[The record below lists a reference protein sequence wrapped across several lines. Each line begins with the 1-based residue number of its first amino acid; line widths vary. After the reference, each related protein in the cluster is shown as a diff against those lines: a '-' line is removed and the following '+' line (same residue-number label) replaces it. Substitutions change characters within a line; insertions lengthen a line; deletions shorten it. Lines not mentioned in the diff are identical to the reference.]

1 MPKEKT
7 EGEIVG
13 VSLLAALVATTVFLS
28 LVQRELVSPVGMKG
42 EGLILVLFLCFLF
55 SGVLRRVFPTR
66 KS

>member
-13 VSLLAALVATTVFLS
+13 ISLLAALVATTVFLS
-28 LVQRELVSPVGMKG
+28 LVQGELVSPVGMKG
-42 EGLILVLFLCFLF
+42 EGLILVLFFYFLF
-55 SGVLRRVFPTR
+55 SVVLRRIFPSR

>member
-13 VSLLAALVATTVFLS
+13 VSLLGALVATTIFLS
-28 LVQRELVSPVGMKG
+28 IVQGELASPVGMKG
-42 EGLILVLFLCFLF
+42 GGLIFVVFFYFLF
-55 SGVLRRVFPTR
+55 SVVLRRIFPIR